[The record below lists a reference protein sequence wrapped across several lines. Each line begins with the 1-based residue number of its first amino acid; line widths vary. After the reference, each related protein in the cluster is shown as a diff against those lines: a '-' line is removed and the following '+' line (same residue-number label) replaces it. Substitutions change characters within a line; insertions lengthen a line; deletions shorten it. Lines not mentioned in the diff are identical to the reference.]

1 MKVKDVTEDLRYIVW
16 QMKKTSQW
24 EDSEFK
30 IYDSKTT
37 RFIHEFSK
45 DGQLFSISRWD
56 KPVTKKEKSFAI
68 KKLAK
73 RSRDAIHVFKSPNGV
88 LYLRQDFKRE

>member
-1 MKVKDVTEDLRYIVW
+1 MKVKNVTEDLRFMVW

-24 EDSEFK
+24 PDSEFK
-30 IYDSKTT
+30 IYDSSTT

-45 DGQLFSISRWD
+45 EGQLFSISRRD
-56 KPVTKKEKSFAI
+56 KPITKKEKNFAI

-73 RSRDAIHVFKSPNGV
+73 RSRNAIHAYTSPNGV
-88 LYLRQDFKRE
+88 LYLRQDA